1 MRKLFL
7 LLLPILLVSCEA
19 RLENDVRALFKTR
32 VVDVSGNPIANM
44 EVSATTYR
52 TNRFIIGQE
61 LSKFSPADEDF
72 ILGKGITNENG
83 QVEFVM
89 LIDGSFFINFNT
101 ENYAANKISVSR
113 QELNDDYLL
122 DIPETVLKAA
132 SNVQIEFVNTSGTAE
147 EYSATFEFE
156 SLDCNLIYSNN
167 TLAQDEDCIFFN
179 NQSSRFNR
187 TANDGIFEL
196 NLFYPSVIEVRFT
209 DATGNESIRTFTI
222 TSALERYEIT
232 Y

>member
-132 SNVQIEFVNTSGTAE
+132 SNVQIEFVNTSGTTE
-147 EYSATFEFE
+147 EYTATFEYE
-156 SLDCNLIYSNN
+156 SLDCGLIYRNN
-167 TLAQDEDCIFFN
+167 TLTQDEDCIFYTM
-179 NQSSRFNR
+179 QSTRFNS
-187 TANDGIFEL
+187 TSDDGIINL
-196 NLFYPSVIEVRFT
+196 NVFYPSIIEVQFT
-209 DATGNESIRTFTI
+209 DAVGNESIRTFTI
-222 TSALERYEIT
+222 TSALESYEIT